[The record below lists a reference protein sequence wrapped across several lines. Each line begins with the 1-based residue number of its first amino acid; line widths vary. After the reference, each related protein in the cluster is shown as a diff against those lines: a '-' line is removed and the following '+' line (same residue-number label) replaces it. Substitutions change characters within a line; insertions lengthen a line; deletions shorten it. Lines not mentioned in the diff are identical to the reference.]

1 LEEKYKLNP
10 EAVSDI
16 LESVKYYEERSQKVA
31 DEFIND
37 VFSKIDQLSKRPLSH
52 SIYFEESRKAS
63 LSKFPFN
70 IIYII
75 ASSVIIILAVWHK
88 KREERWKIRLKKIN
102 NRDNFE

>member
-10 EAVSDI
+10 EAISDI

-37 VFSKIDQLSKRPLSH
+37 VFSKIDQLSKRPESH

-70 IIYII
+70 IIYTIV
-75 ASSVIIILAVWHK
+75 SPVIVILAVWHK
-88 KREERWKIRLKKIN
+88 KREERWKIRLKK
-102 NRDNFE
+102 